1 MSEFED
7 NLWQEVLTEHGHEL
21 ARLEVPP
28 SYPSGRARARVLAG
42 TAAAGAGVALVLGVT
57 GVLGTART
65 HPTIRTL
72 APGTIRTAAFTL
84 RHNQDGTDTLT
95 LNPGELFD
103 PAQLQ
108 SDLAQYGIPA
118 KVTSGSYCTSDPAP
132 AGFSQVVS
140 VPGSPPRQP
149 AAPAAGEQPTITID
163 PSAMPDG
170 TELSFG
176 NFQLTSSKQ
185 QADLDL
191 IDTNSFTC
199 TSTPPAL
206 GANAPG
212 FGAQYWSTSDGGYS
226 IQLAPGSN

>member
-7 NLWQEVLTEHGHEL
+7 NLWQEVVREHGHEL
-21 ARLEVPP
+21 AQLERPP
-28 SYPSGRARARVLAG
+28 SHRNHRPPTRAVAST
-42 TAAAGAGVALVLGVT
+42 TAAAAGVALVLGLT
-57 GVLGTART
+57 GVLGPAPT
-65 HPTIRTL
+65 HPTITTL

-84 RHNQDGTDTLT
+84 RHNHNGTDTLT

-108 SDLAQYGIPA
+108 SDLAKYGIPA

-140 VPGSPPRQP
+140 VPGPGFQ
-149 AAPAAGEQPTITID
+149 QPTITID

-176 NFQLTSSKQ
+176 NFQLNSNQQ
-185 QADLDL
+185 QADMDL
-191 IDTNSFTC
+191 IDTSSYTC
-199 TSTPPAL
+199 TSTPPTL
-206 GANAPG
+206 GPNTPG
-212 FGAQYWSTSDGGYS
+212 FGAEYWNTSDGGYS